1 MQKRKSNQKSYNIV
15 NENIDINGTKD
26 LPDNISGREIKDL
39 VDYLVLQ
46 KVKLNIQSDELQKLR
61 EKLQNT
67 KDQFSTLYNFNPI
80 SYITLDEKRK
90 IIDANLSTSSL
101 LDQKQD
107 LLIGKPFEDYIPE
120 RFRNVFYEQLNE
132 ITEDNLAKKF
142 ELKLKNG
149 LNKEFFAS
157 LLITSEH
164 DQNTK
169 EKRYRVAI
177 RNIDR
182 RKNLENKLEEYST
195 IFKKVLKSEENNIEE
210 LSNQKSSLQINNN
223 DQVKEEI
230 KVEPQ
235 DEDED
240 IKMDKNFQLRSSF
253 DNIICKSDE
262 FNEVLK
268 KVEQVAATDMT
279 VLIQGET
286 GTGKELIAKELH
298 SLSKR
303 RDRPLIKLDCTTL
316 PSNLIESELFG
327 HEKGAFTGAYNK
339 KLGRFELA
347 NKGTIFLDEIG
358 ELPLETQSK
367 LLRILQ
373 EGEFERL
380 GSSETYTVDV
390 RVIAA
395 TNRDLEKEI
404 EKGDFR
410 EDLYYRLNVYPIN
423 LPPLRERK
431 NDISILTKYFIEMY
445 NKKLDRNVKEIP
457 GKTMKMLKDY
467 SWPGNVRELKNI
479 IERGVL
485 ISKGSKLMLFDS
497 LTNKY
502 PQHNTDKDNLT
513 DTDSVMEK
521 GKTLEEMEKDY
532 ILKVLRSTDWQIG
545 GDGGAAEILG
555 IKRTTL
561 YEKMKRLGITKKK
574 S

>member
-107 LLIGKPFEDYIPE
+107 LLIGRPFEDYIPE

-513 DTDSVMEK
+513 DTNSVMEK